1 MHRFRRRMIALIV
14 TLVLW
19 LQGCLFDW
27 AVAAEGYL
35 RVVYTPPTLT
45 VEAQDVTL
53 QEVLREIGL
62 QAGFTV
68 VDADVPRMRLH
79 VSFTD
84 LTLQEGLR
92 QLLKGENYVLI
103 SRKQRREQ
111 AAVGTG
117 IEKIVL
123 LGSISSPAVSPESG
137 SSGKARASQGSDT
150 RQSPEPLPS
159 SHSAALSTAAMPS
172 FPDKWGRKHNGRP
185 GQPDSAASLEELLT
199 THAFAIPQ
207 KWLQDRAAEV
217 DSTPIPSLLKRHVDT
232 PSADVGGGTSPSTSP
247 EINEALAITTQMA
260 QRNLK
265 GLLDSLTVATESL
278 RNSLEQ
284 QRQ

>member
-1 MHRFRRRMIALIV
+1 
-14 TLVLW
+14 
-19 LQGCLFDW
+19 
-27 AVAAEGYL
+27 L

-68 VDADVPRMRLH
+68 VGADISRMRLH

-84 LTLQEGLR
+84 LTLHEGLR

-103 SRKQRREQ
+103 SRKQRRAQ

-117 IEKIVL
+117 IEKVVL
-123 LGSISSPAVSPESG
+123 LGSIPSPAASPESRY
-137 SSGKARASQGSDT
+137 SGKAQASQGSDT
-150 RQSPEPLPS
+150 RQSPAPLTS
-159 SHSAALSTAAMPS
+159 SHTAALSTASVPS
-172 FPDKWGRKHNGRP
+172 FPDKWGRKYSGQP
-185 GQPDSAASLEELLT
+185 GQSDSAASLEELLT
-199 THAFAIPQ
+199 THALAIPQ
-207 KWLQDRAAEV
+207 KWLQDSAAEV
-217 DSTPIPSLLKRHVDT
+217 VSTAMPSLLKRTVDT
-232 PSADVGGGTSPSTSP
+232 PSADVGDGTSLSTSP
-247 EINEALAITTQMA
+247 EVDEALAITTQMA

-265 GLLDSLTVATESL
+265 GLIDSLTVATESL
-278 RNSLEQ
+278 RNSLEK